1 MNGKRKT
8 FNLRF
13 LSQNAPLRIYGAL
26 TALKILA
33 NNSAFSADVDHVSGG
48 LTSLVTISTLEKALF
63 R

>member
-1 MNGKRKT
+1 MILKRKT
-8 FNLRF
+8 FNLRI
-13 LSQNAPLRIYGAL
+13 LSQSVPRIYGAL

-33 NNSAFSADVDHVSGG
+33 NNSAFSADVDHVSDG

>member
-8 FNLRF
+8 FKLRF
-13 LSQNAPLRIYGAL
+13 LSQNIPRIYGAL

-33 NNSAFSADVDHVSGG
+33 NNSAFSADVDHVSNG